1 MNFQDLNLNT
11 VALAPI
17 DENPAAG
24 FTLTLL
30 VSRGE
35 DRFDPRKYE
44 LPTWAGLLFK
54 AIIKA
59 HREQAAEIAELRT
72 RLDKLTKAKP
82 ASARKAVA

>member
-1 MNFQDLNLNT
+1 
-11 VALAPI
+11 
-17 DENPAAG
+17 
-24 FTLTLL
+24 
-30 VSRGE
+30 
-35 DRFDPRKYE
+35 
-44 LPTWAGLLFK
+44 LLFK